1 MAIQKPHKSSQALLW
16 RVIGSFPDSVKC
28 YFELKIINSDLFQYL
43 IHAVLFYHI
52 FFHCLSSFRNRYC
65 FGCGLVMAGFVD
77 ITTASLGSLAIAALA
92 GLIKAGK
99 TLVDAAWEKTVWQ
112 LA

>member
-1 MAIQKPHKSSQALLW
+1 M
-16 RVIGSFPDSVKC
+16 
-28 YFELKIINSDLFQYL
+28 YFNILFMRYY
-43 IHAVLFYHI
+43 FTTY
-52 FFHCLSSFRNRYC
+52 FFIVFSSFRNCYC

-99 TLVDAAWEKTVWQ
+99 TLVYAAWEKTGWQ

>member
-1 MAIQKPHKSSQALLW
+1 LW
-16 RVIGSFPDSVKC
+16 LGYD
-28 YFELKIINSDLFQYL
+28 
-43 IHAVLFYHI
+43 
-52 FFHCLSSFRNRYC
+52 
-65 FGCGLVMAGFVD
+65 LVMARFVD